1 MTRLSWIA
9 MLASLASLPTAPRQA
24 GAQDTTRTDS
34 LPAAGLGSLLQEDI
48 SVGIDDGTVQ
58 FRIMPLD
65 ESIIRLLAP
74 DSYASPHLLLEMR
87 SAEIQQAAERRGVT
101 EPVVFFV
108 TVYGM
113 RDQAHFD
120 PDLVVVASRNQ
131 LFRPIAILPVTPLWN
146 EHRVS
151 QRETA
156 GAIYVFENGVAM
168 WEPFTIEYAGARS
181 DDWSRSLRLIERE
194 RARIA
199 QRRN

>member
-1 MTRLSWIA
+1 MTRLLWIG
-9 MLASLASLPTAPRQA
+9 MLASLASPPQA
-24 GAQDTTRTDS
+24 EAQDTTRTDS
-34 LPAAGLGSLLQEDI
+34 LPPVGMGRLLQEDI

-74 DSYASPHLLLEMR
+74 DSYSSPHSLREMR

-101 EPVVFFV
+101 EPVVFLVAVF
-108 TVYGM
+108 GL

-120 PDLVVVASRNQ
+120 PDQVVVASRNQ
-131 LFRPIAILPVTPLWN
+131 LFRPIAILPITPLWN

-156 GAIYVFENGVAM
+156 GAVYVFENGLAL
-168 WEPFTIEYAGARS
+168 WEPFTVEYAGARS
-181 DDWSRSLRLIERE
+181 DDWSRSLVLIERE

-199 QRRN
+199 QQRNAPR

>member
-1 MTRLSWIA
+1 MGMLLPL
-9 MLASLASLPTAPRQA
+9 LASPRP
-24 GAQDTTRTDS
+24 GEAQDTTQTDS
-34 LPAAGLGSLLQEDI
+34 LPPVGMGRLLQEDI

-74 DSYASPHLLLEMR
+74 DSYTSPHSLREMR
-87 SAEIQQAAERRGVT
+87 HAEIQQAAERRGVT

-108 TVYGM
+108 TVFGM

-120 PDLVVVASRNQ
+120 PDQVVVASRNR

-156 GAIYVFENGVAM
+156 GAIYVFENGLAM
-168 WEPFTIEYAGARS
+168 WEPFTVEYAGARS
-181 DDWSRSLRLIERE
+181 DDWGRSLVLIERE
-194 RARIA
+194 RARIGQ
-199 QRRN
+199 QRRAPR

>member
-1 MTRLSWIA
+1 MTRLLWMC
-9 MLASLASLPTAPRQA
+9 MLLSLPALPRP
-24 GAQDTTRTDS
+24 GEAQDTTRTDS
-34 LPAAGLGSLLQEDI
+34 LPPVGMGRLLQEDI

-74 DSYASPHLLLEMR
+74 DSYTSPHSLREMR

-101 EPVVFFV
+101 EPVVFLVAVF
-108 TVYGM
+108 GL

-120 PDLVVVASRNQ
+120 PDLVVVASRNR

-156 GAIYVFENGVAM
+156 GAIYVFENGLAM
-168 WEPFTIEYAGARS
+168 WEPFTVEYAGARS
-181 DDWSRSLRLIERE
+181 DDWGRSLVLIERE
-194 RARIA
+194 RARIGQ
-199 QRRN
+199 QRNAPR